1 MPSRS
6 PPSTPHSD
14 VDHPHLVYY
23 GPLTESP
30 AHSIVT
36 VPDSPLAAH
45 VDKSIQTSTE
55 HIIVQNV
62 SIQTIP
68 NPPLT
73 LQQKEP
79 PDLPILLQLRDLLKD
94 PKLFTP
100 VIAHC
105 EVHSPILNLYKSF
118 RQTINLEPY
127 QNIES
132 IKIPIQSGIIHALY
146 QLDALPFFLALKEA
160 PAKHGKRSFCA
171 QCYHLRHYREDCPFY
186 RCPYCHIM
194 QPRHDENRCFD
205 NPKYSGPN
213 PIKQESPSP
222 PPLRIPTPKTI
233 KKLRFSPNQQNS
245 NSSLSSNGVRKR
257 GQKGKKPK
265 WKKFQDNVDQSL
277 SQQFREMD
285 EKYDQELKDLSLAS
299 DYQEQYDDTAYE
311 NIDGEPSH
319 SHDF

>member
-6 PPSTPHSD
+6 PPSSPHSD

-23 GPLTESP
+23 GPLTDSP
-30 AHSIVT
+30 AQSMVT

-55 HIIVQNV
+55 HIIIQNV

-73 LQQKEP
+73 LQQKDP

-94 PKLFTP
+94 PKLFTL

-105 EVHSPILNLYKSF
+105 KVHSPILNLYKSF

-127 QNIES
+127 QNIKS

-160 PAKHGKRSFCA
+160 PTKHGKRNFCT

-186 RCPYCHIM
+186 QCPYCHIM
-194 QPRHDENRCFD
+194 QPRHDENQCLN

-222 PPLRIPTPKTI
+222 PPLLVPTPKTV
-233 KKLRFSPNQQNS
+233 KKPCFSPNQQSS
-245 NSSLSSNGVRKR
+245 NSSSSSNGIRKR
-257 GQKGKKPK
+257 GQKGKKPE
-265 WKKFQDNVDQSL
+265 WKKFQDNINRSL
-277 SQQFREMD
+277 SQQFWEMD
-285 EKYDQELKDLSLAS
+285 KKYDQELKNFSITS
-299 DYQEQYDDTAYE
+299 DYQEQYDDTAYD
-311 NIDGEPSH
+311 NINGELSY
-319 SHDF
+319 SQDF